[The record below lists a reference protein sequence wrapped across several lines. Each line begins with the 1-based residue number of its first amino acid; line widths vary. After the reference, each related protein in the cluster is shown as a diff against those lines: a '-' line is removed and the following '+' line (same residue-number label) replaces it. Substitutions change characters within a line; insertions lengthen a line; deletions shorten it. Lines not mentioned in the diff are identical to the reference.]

1 MEKEEILKNLEM
13 AIVDG
18 DKNKV
23 RENVSEALK
32 QKIDPL
38 DVVGLGLSRGM
49 KFVGDRFE
57 RGEAFLPEL
66 VMAADNFKA
75 AMEILRPE
83 MEAQKKEIPK
93 TGTVLIGTVKG
104 DVHDIGKNIV
114 STIFETHGFAVEDL
128 GIDTPVLDFIEQADK
143 VSADIIAISSLMTNT
158 MLGQREI
165 IETLKQRNL
174 RDKYFVIVGGGPV
187 TQAWANEIGA
197 DGYGK
202 NAVEAV
208 ALAKKLLSLKS

>member
-1 MEKEEILKNLEM
+1 MDKEEILKNLET

-23 RENVSEALK
+23 QENASEALK

-38 DVVGLGLSRGM
+38 DIVSLGLSKGM

-66 VMAADNFKA
+66 VRAADNFNA

-83 MEAQKKEIPK
+83 MEAQKVDIAKA
-93 TGTVLIGTVKG
+93 GTVLIGTVKG

-114 STIFETHGFAVEDL
+114 ATILETHGFVVEDL
-128 GIDTPVLDFIEQADK
+128 GVHL
-143 VSADIIAISSLMTNT
+143 
-158 MLGQREI
+158 
-165 IETLKQRNL
+165 
-174 RDKYFVIVGGGPV
+174 
-187 TQAWANEIGA
+187 
-197 DGYGK
+197 
-202 NAVEAV
+202 
-208 ALAKKLLSLKS
+208 